1 MKPAAEIMRD
11 KINQTNF
18 NNPVN
23 NIVNNV
29 TAKPENNSKI
39 IKKNLI
45 DQIYS
50 SVRWRE
56 TIIYIAEQKETNF
69 IEIGPGKAL
78 TRMVKR
84 TIKNVNTFSINTIA
98 DIKNLKNELK
108 K

>member
-39 IKKNLI
+39 NKK
-45 DQIYS
+45 
-50 SVRWRE
+50 
-56 TIIYIAEQKETNF
+56 T
-69 IEIGPGKAL
+69 
-78 TRMVKR
+78 
-84 TIKNVNTFSINTIA
+84 
-98 DIKNLKNELK
+98 
-108 K
+108 